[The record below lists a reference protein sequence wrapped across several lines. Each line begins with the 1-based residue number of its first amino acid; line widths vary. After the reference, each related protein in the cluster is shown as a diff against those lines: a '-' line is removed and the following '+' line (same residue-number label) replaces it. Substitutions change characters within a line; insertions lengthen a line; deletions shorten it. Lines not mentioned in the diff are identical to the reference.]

1 MQAEGGVEK
10 LTRIDLDMLMDTTVY
25 VNGEPESFLEMRR
38 CFLLGWEADLSN
50 TRLWKRGFLG
60 TS

>member
-38 CFLLGWEADLSN
+38 CFLLGGDADLSN